1 MSNSN
6 RPDGF
11 RTDAELQAHLAAL
24 EADAPA
30 EEGIRSPIDDIDAER
45 RRLADLK
52 SEIANLRDEI
62 ENLQARL
69 GAVAQQTT
77 TVVKSNLDWADASAH
92 AQLGRYPWAKLAG
105 AMAAT
110 FVCVRLLK
118 RLPLG
123 RMASMAI
130 PLMITWPDEK
140 SR

>member
-1 MSNSN
+1 MNTSN

-11 RTDAELQAHLAAL
+11 RTHAELQAHLAAL

-30 EEGIRSPIDDIDAER
+30 EEGVQSSIDDMGAER
-45 RRLADLK
+45 QRLDHLK

-62 ENLQARL
+62 ENLRVRL

-105 AMAAT
+105 AMATT
-110 FVCVRLLK
+110 FICVRLFK

-123 RMASMAI
+123 RVASMAI
-130 PLMITWPDEK
+130 PLIIGWPDEK